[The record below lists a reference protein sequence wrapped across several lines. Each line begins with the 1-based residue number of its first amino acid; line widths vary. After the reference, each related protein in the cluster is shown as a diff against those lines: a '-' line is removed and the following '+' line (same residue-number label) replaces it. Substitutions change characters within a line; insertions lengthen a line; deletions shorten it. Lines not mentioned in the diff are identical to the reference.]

1 MNVNRGY
8 CETHFSWSGCSEKD
22 SDWLEIK
29 GKQKVEQDTGQCQN
43 YPLSNKKR
51 IGKLLGWDASEIW
64 RPHNNFCES
73 LLMF

>member
-29 GKQKVEQDTGQCQN
+29 GKQKLEQDTGQCQN

-64 RPHNNFCES
+64 RPHNN
-73 LLMF
+73 

>member
-29 GKQKVEQDTGQCQN
+29 GNQKLEQDTVQCQN

-51 IGKLLGWDASEIW
+51 IDTLLGGGMLQKSGGHLKINV
-64 RPHNNFCES
+64 RVY
-73 LLMF
+73 